1 MAYIPVSSPE
11 EVPKGLSWM
20 EIAGLVVGPLLLV
33 LLLVLLTCYLLNR
46 KNTKNP
52 LHRYAESG

>member
-1 MAYIPVSSPE
+1 MDLGATEFV
-11 EVPKGLSWM
+11 
-20 EIAGLVVGPLLLV
+20 LLV